1 MDFILSAPYE
11 HGVEIVKKAFEKVYE
26 DKIFARWISG
36 YQHVPFDDFKQ
47 GVSAPKI
54 TKTDEEIL
62 ADVKNIIDSMGVQD
76 G

>member
-11 HGVEIVKKAFEKVYE
+11 RGTEIVKKAYE
-26 DKIFARWISG
+26 QVHESKLFARWVSG
-36 YQHVPFDDFKQ
+36 YQHVSFDEFKHS
-47 GVSAPKI
+47 VSAPKI

-62 ADVKNIIDSMGVQD
+62 ADVKSIIDSMGVQN